1 MNGSLALVGSGEYL
15 PAMAALEKSLIDDGV
30 KNGKQAK
37 YIQIP
42 TAAGRESEDRL
53 KYWENLGKRQGDL
66 LGIETIFLPIF
77 NREDANNPDLANQIT
92 DSALMYISGGDPHY
106 LAQTLMGTLV
116 WDAIV
121 ENWSSG
127 ASLAGCSAGAMVLS
141 SHIPNFRLLKST
153 PTAGLNLLPEIRVIP
168 HFNKFFKW
176 IPESAAKILLHVPDD
191 SILIGVDELTAIV
204 KRSGIDDWIVCG
216 EAKVHVLSGMPA
228 RQLIDGERIFL
239 SRPISSH

>member
-15 PAMAALEKSLIDDGV
+15 PAMASFEKSLVDDGV

-42 TAAGRESEDRL
+42 TAAGRESTERMS
-53 KYWENLGKRQGDL
+53 YWENLGKKQGDL
-66 LGIETIFLPIF
+66 IGVESIFLPIF
-77 NREDANNPDLANQIT
+77 NREDANNPDLVNQIEG
-92 DSALMYISGGDPHY
+92 SALMYLSGGDPHY
-106 LAQTLMGTLV
+106 LAETLMGTLV

-121 ENWSSG
+121 ENWQSG

-141 SHIPNFRLLKST
+141 SHIPNFRLLKGSAT
-153 PTAGLNLLPEIRVIP
+153 TGLNLLPEIRVIP

-176 IPESAAKILLHVPDD
+176 IPESAAKLLLHVPDG

-204 KRSGIDDWIVCG
+204 KRSGDDDWVVFG
-216 EAKVHVLSGMPA
+216 EAKVHVLNGLPDQ
-228 RQLIDGERIFL
+228 QLIDGERIHL
-239 SRPISSH
+239 SQSGD